1 MNSKFKEAIDLHKN
15 GQLEKAK
22 NICLEIL
29 KSEPDNFNTLHLL
42 GIIAFQTKN
51 YQASEKILNKVIKIK
66 PDFAD
71 AYTNRGIVLKVLNK
85 SEEAIESWNSAIKIN
100 SKNFQAYNHR
110 GVALIELKRPKE
122 AIESWNNAIKIKP
135 DFAEAYNNLGNVL
148 NDLKK
153 FDESLKNYNEAIKI
167 KPNFF
172 EAYSNRGSVLKA
184 LNKLEEALN
193 SCNEAIKI
201 NPKYAEAYNNRG
213 IILAELKQVG
223 AALENYENAIKIN
236 PNFSDAYNNQG
247 VLLIEL
253 KRLDDAKESFESALK
268 INPDSNFLL
277 GRLIATKNNLCDWNS
292 FIENSE
298 KLKSNIE
305 KGKKSSSPFNLLS
318 IYDLPELQKKF
329 TETFVKEEYPDT
341 NSTDPIIK
349 KKPKK
354 KIRLGYYSA
363 DFHNHPVSYLIAN
376 LFELHDKS
384 KFELI
389 AFSLGP
395 KKNDEMQNRISKAF
409 DKFINV
415 KSKTEKEIS
424 ILSRELEIDIA
435 IDLMGFTKNNKFR
448 IFINRC
454 APVQISYLGYAGTT
468 GTKSIDYI
476 IGDKILIPEK
486 YQKNFSE
493 KIIYLPN
500 SFMVND
506 PTKKISDKII
516 TREEFDLP
524 KNGFVF
530 CCFNKKYK
538 ITPNVFEIWMRLL
551 KKIDGSV
558 LWLFEEN
565 STSIKNLKIEASKG
579 GVDGERLIFANRVP
593 LLADHFARHKLA
605 DLFIDTF
612 PYTAH
617 STCSDALWAGLPVL
631 TRMGQSFASRV
642 SGSLLNAIGLN
653 ELITN
658 TEEEY
663 ENKAFSLAT
672 DPNYINEIKN
682 KLYKNR
688 LTKPLF
694 NVKLFTKHIESAYTA
709 IYDRYNKN
717 LPIENIEI
725 EQYEKN

>member
-51 YQASEKILNKVIKIK
+51 YKASEEILNKVIKIK

-85 SEEAIESWNSAIKIN
+85 SEEAIESWNNAIKIN

-213 IILAELKQVG
+213 IILAELKQVD
-223 AALENYENAIKIN
+223 AALENYKNAIKIN

-298 KLKSNIE
+298 KLKNNIE
-305 KGKKSSSPFNLLS
+305 KNKKSSSPFNLLS

-329 TETFVKEEYPDT
+329 TEIFVKEEYPET
-341 NSTDPIIK
+341 NSIDPIIK

-717 LPIENIEI
+717 LPVENIEI
-725 EQYEKN
+725 DQYEKN

>member
-85 SEEAIESWNSAIKIN
+85 SEEAIESWNNAIKIN

-213 IILAELKQVG
+213 IILAELKQVD
-223 AALENYENAIKIN
+223 AALENYKNAIKIN

-395 KKNDEMQNRISKAF
+395 KKNDQMQDRISKAF

-415 KSKTEKEIS
+415 NSKTEKEIS

-454 APVQISYLGYAGTT
+454 APLQISYLGYAGTT

>member
-201 NPKYAEAYNNRG
+201 NSKYAEAYNNRG

>member
-1 MNSKFKEAIDLHKN
+1 MNLKFKEAIDLHKK

-51 YQASEKILNKVIKIK
+51 YQASEEILNKAIKIK

-85 SEEAIESWNSAIKIN
+85 LDEAIESWNNAIKIN

-110 GVALIELKRPKE
+110 GVVLIELKRPKE

-148 NDLKK
+148 NDLKR
-153 FDESLKNYNEAIKI
+153 FDESLKKYNEAIKI

-213 IILAELKQVG
+213 IILAELKQVD
-223 AALENYENAIKIN
+223 AALENYKNAIKIN

-298 KLKSNIE
+298 KLKNNIE
-305 KGKKSSSPFNLLS
+305 KNKKSSSPFNLLS

-329 TETFVKEEYPDT
+329 TEIFVKEEYPET
-341 NSTDPIIK
+341 NSIDPIIK

-395 KKNDEMQNRISKAF
+395 KKNDQMQDRISKAF

-415 KSKTEKEIS
+415 NSKTEKEIS

-454 APVQISYLGYAGTT
+454 APLQISYLGYAGTT

-565 STSIKNLKIEASKG
+565 STSIKNLKIEASKRD
-579 GVDGERLIFANRVP
+579 VDEERLIFANRVP